1 MKLKQGFDEI
11 TRDFERRSQKL
22 VFMNVS
28 KKVASIL
35 EPLTNINPRMYHCQ
49 SESDMLEVLFMMKS
63 DEILKTE
70 TVPLLSDTFRK
81 NQSISSEICSTE
93 VNNKEDND
101 NRIDGH
107 ETIQGE
113 TIIENNVEINHI
125 STSNTNIDKTND
137 SQK

>member
-1 MKLKQGFDEI
+1 
-11 TRDFERRSQKL
+11 
-22 VFMNVS
+22 
-28 KKVASIL
+28 
-35 EPLTNINPRMYHCQ
+35 
-49 SESDMLEVLFMMKS
+49 MMKS

-81 NQSISSEICSTE
+81 NQSISSEICLTE